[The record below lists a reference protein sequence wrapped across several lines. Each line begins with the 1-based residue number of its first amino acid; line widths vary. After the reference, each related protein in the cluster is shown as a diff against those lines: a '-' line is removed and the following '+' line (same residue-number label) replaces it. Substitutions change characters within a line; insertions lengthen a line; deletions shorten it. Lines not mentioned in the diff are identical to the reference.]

1 MKKAVALILGLV
13 IFISSAFSQEV
24 SERKELAI
32 FALSYSGWSIPDEAL
47 GLVDQ
52 SIQNVFISLNRFNV
66 IGTQYRLKAA
76 DVGAF
81 IDEIKKIKSE
91 NIEIPES
98 VRLGEQTFTEADFN
112 KLTGSFIIV
121 VPVMSYYD
129 IQADDS
135 GDYAAEIETSFTFIN
150 VAEGRAMASFQIKT
164 SGTDDT
170 PKSAVKAAVE
180 GIPLQLSYEIRK
192 IPEFQLKTGVIDFI
206 GRDVV
211 LELGQNMGVKLGDE
225 YRIVTEQV
233 LPSGRT
239 IKKNNGLLVVKEVY
253 DEVSTAQVFYSSRK
267 PQIGDQLTEVP
278 RLGFETPVYV
288 NYIASENPVVTLGF
302 RQIVSRGFFSF
313 RPFIG
318 AEVPIGAN
326 NDLFVLFP
334 VNVYAGGELNWYWG
348 RLHLTPSVDVAMGLL
363 IPIIKS
369 EYTDDI
375 VIYSSVGGHA
385 RFTVSYMLSDNMKVF
400 AEGGYAAM
408 LAVTDLFDSYSGLFV
423 GAGITLKY

>member
-1 MKKAVALILGLV
+1 MKRAVAVVLGFV
-13 IFISSAFSQEV
+13 IFISSGFSQEV
-24 SERKELAI
+24 SEKKEIAI

-76 DVGAF
+76 DVSAF
-81 IDEIKKIKSE
+81 IDEIKKVKSE
-91 NIEIPES
+91 NVEIPEG

-129 IQADDS
+129 LQSDNS
-135 GDYAAEIETSFTFIN
+135 GNYAAEIETSFTFIN

-192 IPEFQLKTGVIDFI
+192 IPEFQLKTGVVDFI
-206 GRDVV
+206 GKDVV
-211 LELGQNMGVKLGDE
+211 LELGQNMGVKPGDE
-225 YRIVTEQV
+225 YRIVSEQV
-233 LPSGRT
+233 LPSGRV

-267 PQIGDQLTEVP
+267 PQIGDQLAEVP

-288 NYIASENPVVTLGF
+288 NYIASEKPVVTLGF
-302 RQIVSRGFFSF
+302 RQIVTRGFFSF
-313 RPFIG
+313 RPFMG
-318 AEVPIGAN
+318 AEVPLGAN
-326 NDLFVLFP
+326 NDLFILFP
-334 VNVYAGGELNWYWG
+334 VNVYLGGELNWYWG
-348 RLHLTPSVDVAMGLL
+348 RLHLTPSADVAMGLL
-363 IPIIKS
+363 LPIIKS
-369 EYTDDI
+369 EYTDDV
-375 VIYSSVGGHA
+375 VIYSSIGGHA
-385 RFTVSYMLSDNMKVF
+385 RFTVSYMVSDSMKVF
-400 AEGGYAAM
+400 AEGGYTAM
-408 LAVTDLFDSYSGLFV
+408 FAVTNLFDSYSGPFV